1 VQPARQRVC
10 GQHVR
15 PTCMMVLVLAIH
27 SVSTVTA
34 KVPFSM
40 VALVDHIRRKD
51 LPPELKCRQVR
62 LRLQLAPQCRAQARA
77 PALLRVLLCV
87 CVLCGQCQS
96 RLKRSQ
102 ATLLKAGAAL
112 QVFPTSG
119 GRSSTQA
126 AVGASSTRHAFKRYR
141 GTSTTEHKTSTCR
154 RRAHASPPH
163 TTLRHTH
170 LAYLAPH
177 RPAPL
182 RVQGSSCQC
191 I

>member
-1 VQPARQRVC
+1 
-10 GQHVR
+10 
-15 PTCMMVLVLAIH
+15 MMVLVLAIH

-119 GRSSTQA
+119 GRSSSLWD
-126 AVGASSTRHAFKRYR
+126 VASIPHLVEWLDEHMDE
-141 GTSTTEHKTSTCR
+141 STTNEVFEVRLRACSSAVVQAPSASANLGVARCRCR
-154 RRAHASPPH
+154 RLSP
-163 TTLRHTH
+163 T
-170 LAYLAPH
+170 
-177 RPAPL
+177 
-182 RVQGSSCQC
+182 GSALS
-191 I
+191 